1 MYIYIY
7 VSPCLTV
14 KSPLV
19 GPTKSSPWGPHV
31 WYFSTLSWLEKSP
44 LVISPLFIA
53 RCFLCFMFNSPV
65 LLVKSPFPSGEEKN
79 ARRCGSHVRRISTR
93 GHKICI
99 MCTHKSHKRFC
110 LQELDGVEVGFGWG
124 GMLMFTGTCKQRTG
138 GFGVGWD
145 VNSHWHLQTKDAHIQ
160 GWGGVDISLLNSSRL
175 FPSLSSSQLFSAQ
188 VSAFLNSRVSP
199 LLVLLVLSKWRP
211 CHVFH
216 YPRIRSVSLSGSVC
230 VCDPKSACTVYRW
243 WPDSEFCWW
252 NPQFCG
258 FHLLVKSQF
267 CWLDPQLNDQKKTP
281 CLVNSIMSRTGST
294 QLIDSCRIEPKACRS
309 VSRGVL
315 PIAGWLISWKILLKI
330 GFIMVY
336 HGLSWFIMDDNW
348 GTIYGN
354 LHISPP
360 GFSPH
365 ATVPAQPSPSDFP
378 RQQLLEDSNSA

>member
-1 MYIYIY
+1 
-7 VSPCLTV
+7 
-14 KSPLV
+14 
-19 GPTKSSPWGPHV
+19 
-31 WYFSTLSWLEKSP
+31 
-44 LVISPLFIA
+44 
-53 RCFLCFMFNSPV
+53 
-65 LLVKSPFPSGEEKN
+65 
-79 ARRCGSHVRRISTR
+79 
-93 GHKICI
+93 

-110 LQELDGVEVGFGWG
+110 LQDLDVVEVGLGWG

-160 GWGGVDISLLNSSRL
+160 GWGGVDISFLNSSRL
-175 FPSLSSSQLFSAQ
+175 FSSLSSSQLFSAQ

-243 WPDSEFCWW
+243 WPDSQFCWLNQW

-267 CWLDPQLNDQKKTP
+267 CWLDPRLNDQKKTTMP
-281 CLVNSIMSRTGST
+281 RELDNVAHWIHPVDR
-294 QLIDSCRIEPKACRS
+294 QLSNRAQ
-309 VSRGVL
+309 GL
-315 PIAGWLISWKILLKI
+315 PLRFNGGTPHSWMLDFMENPTKNWMI
-330 GFIMVY
+330 Y

-360 GFSPH
+360 GLDSVPH